1 MFSNNDLK
9 KLIVPLFLEQL
20 LVMLVGIA
28 DTFVVTFVSEDAA
41 AGVSLVNSFN
51 TVFVFLFVALAS
63 GGAVIIS
70 QYIGHKDN
78 AAAGK
83 TASQLLMVSVLFSVA
98 VSVLIL
104 LFNQQLMGLMFGRVE
119 PPVMDACVTYLRIS
133 AYSYPALAIYN
144 AGAALYRSFGNTQ
157 TTMYV
162 SIAAN
167 IINVVGNLIG
177 VFVLEAGVAGVAY
190 PSLIARSFSAVL
202 VTVLC
207 FSRKNPVYYERRHVF
222 AWNSPLLKR
231 IMGIALPNGLESGIF
246 QLVKVGLSS
255 VVALYSTYQI
265 AANGI
270 AQTIWSMAALVC
282 VSMGPVFITV
292 IGQTM
297 GAGDIDG
304 AEREFKRLM
313 KVTLIFSIIWN
324 MLIALVT
331 PVLMAFYPVAQETKS
346 LVITLVFIHNTFN
359 TLAFPF
365 ADSLGKGLRAAGDVR
380 FTTAIS
386 ILTTIVFRLALSL
399 LFSVVLPWG
408 VLGLAAAMCMD
419 WTVRGI
425 IFHLRFRSKKWTTFQ
440 VI

>member
-1 MFSNNDLK
+1 M
-9 KLIVPLFLEQL
+9 
-20 LVMLVGIA
+20 
-28 DTFVVTFVSEDAA
+28 
-41 AGVSLVNSFN
+41 
-51 TVFVFLFVALAS
+51 
-63 GGAVIIS
+63 
-70 QYIGHKDN
+70 YI
-78 AAAGK
+78 
-83 TASQLLMVSVLFSVA
+83 
-98 VSVLIL
+98 
-104 LFNQQLMGLMFGRVE
+104 
-119 PPVMDACVTYLRIS
+119 
-133 AYSYPALAIYN
+133 
-144 AGAALYRSFGNTQ
+144 
-157 TTMYV
+157 

-167 IINVVGNLIG
+167 AINVVGNLIG

-207 FSRKNPVYYERRHVF
+207 FSRKNLVYYERRHVL
-222 AWNSPLLKR
+222 AWDSPLLKR

-255 VVALYSTYQI
+255 VVALYSTCQI

-292 IGQTM
+292 IGQMM

-304 AEREFKRLM
+304 AEQEFKRL
-313 KVTLIFSIIWN
+313 WN

-331 PVLMAFYPVAQETKS
+331 PMLMAFYPVAQETKS

-365 ADSLGKGLRAAGDVR
+365 ADSLGKGLRVAGDVR
-380 FTTAIS
+380 FTTAVS

-425 IFHLRFRSKKWTTFQ
+425 IFHLRFRSKKWAKFQ